1 MKNILRWSRWSIT
14 AKIILMFLGL
24 SMVSMGVT
32 AYLAFGYIRE
42 MGEYAL
48 ESSTNVGKSAIQNS
62 TRHLVSLGED
72 TINQMA
78 TTVAKQI
85 EIYLESR
92 PQMTVEQM
100 QNDIILREIAVQPV
114 GLTGYTTI
122 IDPNNHV
129 IIIHKYPG
137 QEKDVTPLKE
147 ILPSF
152 WWLLESSLDGQA
164 SSGYYDWLEVDG
176 LISRKYAHIAPIRVQ
191 DGQVL
196 TLWATTYIDEF
207 ARPVE
212 ETKADIS
219 TAIADSESYINS
231 KVSQMRDVF
240 LILFTILANVVVALA
255 LLLSRL
261 IVKPIIAL
269 KYGAEAIGIGQ
280 LDYKLK
286 IKSKDELGDLANT
299 FNKMSS
305 ALKSNMEELKRAA
318 SENLAQEKKIQ
329 TNMRL
334 YSQKVG
340 QAQEAER
347 KRIARELH
355 DETIQELIVVMR
367 HIEAL
372 ASGKEDVTASQI
384 LEEVRKI
391 LEGVRHFS
399 QELRPSILDDL
410 GLIPSIQWL
419 ASDLT
424 KTFGISVG
432 TETRGTNR
440 KLPPEMELMLFRIT
454 QEALTNVRKHSQATR
469 VFVLVEF
476 NEHNIKIS
484 IQDNGKGIS
493 VPGKFEDLARTGK
506 LGLTGMQ
513 ERTQLLGGTI
523 KIESQAGQGT
533 NVIVEIPTD
542 NNENRA

>member
-1 MKNILRWSRWSIT
+1 MKNILRWSLWSIT

-24 SMVSMGVT
+24 SVVSMGVT
-32 AYLAFGYIRE
+32 GYLAFTYIRE
-42 MGEYAL
+42 MGDYAL
-48 ESSTNVGKSAIQNS
+48 ESSTKVGESAIRDS
-62 TRHLVSLGED
+62 TKHLVSIGED
-72 TINQMA
+72 TITQMA

-92 PQMTVEQM
+92 PPMTVEQM
-100 QNDIILREIAVQPV
+100 QKDATLREIAVQPV

-122 IDPNNHV
+122 LDPNNHI

-137 QEKDVTPLKE
+137 QEKDLLPLKE
-147 ILPSF
+147 VLPSF
-152 WWLLESSLDGQA
+152 WLLLESSLNGQA

-176 LISRKYAHIAPIRVQ
+176 SITRKYAHIAPIRFQ

-207 ARPVE
+207 SRPVE
-212 ETKADIS
+212 ETKTDIS
-219 TAIADSESYINS
+219 IAIADSEAYING

-240 LILFTILANVVVALA
+240 VIFFTILANVVVALA

-286 IKSKDELGDLANT
+286 IKSRDELGDLANT

-305 ALKSNMEELKRAA
+305 ALKSNMEELKQAA
-318 SENLAQEKKIQ
+318 EENLAQEKKIQ
-329 TNMRL
+329 NNMRL

-355 DETIQELIVVMR
+355 DETIQDLVVVMR
-367 HIEAL
+367 HIESL
-372 ASGKEDVTASQI
+372 ASGKKDILASEI

-410 GLIPSIQWL
+410 GLIPAIQWL

-424 KTFGISVG
+424 KTFGITVG
-432 TETRGTNR
+432 TETRGVKR
-440 KLPPEMELMLFRIT
+440 KLPPETELMLFRIT
-454 QEALTNVRKHSQATR
+454 QEALTNVRKHSQATH

-476 NEHNIKIS
+476 TEHTIRIS
-484 IQDNGKGIS
+484 IQDNGKGIAVQS
-493 VPGKFEDLARTGK
+493 KFEDMARTGK

-513 ERTQLLGGTI
+513 ERTQLLGGTL

-533 NVIVEIPTD
+533 TVIVEVPT
-542 NNENRA
+542 EIG